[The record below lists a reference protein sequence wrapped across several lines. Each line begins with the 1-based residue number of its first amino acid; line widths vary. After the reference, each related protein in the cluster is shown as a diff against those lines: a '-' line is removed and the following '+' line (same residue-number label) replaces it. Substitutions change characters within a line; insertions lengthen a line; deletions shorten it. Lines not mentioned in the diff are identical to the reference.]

1 MTAPDDRPTAAPDVP
16 EADADADA
24 EDTVL
29 WADRVTDSSGVV
41 LVLHGEL
48 DISTFALARREVA
61 AVERG
66 DSPSVLVLDLSR
78 LDFIDSTGIRLVLLA
93 QATAEAAGRRL
104 AVRLG
109 AGRARRL
116 FTTLGIVDRIDVLDT
131 EPGHQPS
138 S

>member
-1 MTAPDDRPTAAPDVP
+1 MTVPDDRPTAAHDVP
-16 EADADADA
+16 EADA

-29 WADRVTDSSGVV
+29 WADRVTDPSGVV